1 MRRVRDVLRDR
12 QFAYDEARN
21 IVETVDFWRQELEKK
36 ELEKRE
42 GGWDPVRTPFIVW
55 NGLVYESS
63 ILLILL
69 LSVCVVGSRGKRG
82 YAGTTRGA

>member
-42 GGWDPVRTPFIVW
+42 GGWDPVCTPSIVW
-55 NGLVYESS
+55 NGLVHESS
-63 ILLILL
+63 
-69 LSVCVVGSRGKRG
+69 VC
-82 YAGTTRGA
+82 